1 MKIEVQI
8 GCEFGYADFFLGKFV
23 FLQENMWM
31 WLPILGIL
39 CIVCLHSHLHWVREL
54 KQGGC
59 GIGNG
64 E

>member
-31 WLPILGIL
+31 WLAIFKRW
-39 CIVCLHSHLHWVREL
+39 CIVCPVSDSPQPRT
-54 KQGGC
+54 KGA
-59 GIGNG
+59 
-64 E
+64 